1 MKKLRITLII
11 IGSIIGA
18 LILVISIAFIVLAAR
33 TNSLHDDYKNVL
45 KDEKY
50 NEAYYIDGIDVITQ
64 KVSCGYAVIEMFST
78 WCKNDITEDKLYDE
92 YKSVV
97 TSTGDSFQ
105 NEMNIWFTNY
115 DTKIHKWVKDSE
127 LLDII
132 YTNLKNGI
140 PTPIEWAALYENEW
154 TLHYSLITGIDI
166 KNNNIKIANPY
177 GYYEELKIEEFLERT
192 SFDAFKDM
200 PLFYNF
206 AFAFGIFE
214 KNTVFEV
221 NKK

>member
-33 TNSLHDDYKNVL
+33 TNSLHDDYKNIL

-50 NEAYYIDGIDVITQ
+50 N
-64 KVSCGYAVIEMFST
+64 
-78 WCKNDITEDKLYDE
+78 E

-105 NEMNIWFTNY
+105 NEMNKWFTNY

-132 YTNLKNGI
+132 YNNLKNGI

-166 KNNNIKIANPY
+166 KNNNIRIANPY

-221 NKK
+221 DRK